1 MSEQPGGEIIL
12 YQRDNAPAIDVRLD
26 GDTVWLSQQQL
37 ADLFQTS
44 RTNVVEHIANIY
56 AEGELSQEATCREFR
71 QVRTEGTREVA
82 RTLPFYNL
90 DLIISLGYRVRSR
103 IATSFRIWA
112 TERLREYLVKG
123 FTMDDARLKNLGG
136 GSYWKELLERIRDI
150 RSSERVLYR
159 QVLDLYA
166 TSVDYDPKAE
176 ASVIF
181 FKTVQNKLHYAAHGQ
196 TAAEVVAARAD
207 AGKPF
212 MGLLS
217 FSGNQPTKAD
227 VAVAKNY
234 LDADEL
240 KRLNTLVS
248 AYFDAAEF
256 RAMNHEPTYMKDWLA
271 HLEQLIV
278 AMGGKTLQGAGHIG
292 LVFAA
297 QALANALSRIPF
309 GRLSDR
315 IADRGT
321 LVIGGLAGLAA
332 ALGLAGLC
340 TSLPGLLGC
349 AALLGVSMGVAF
361 TALAALIA
369 DVVPHEL
376 RGMAMGGYNSCIYL
390 GMMTSAARMGALIS
404 RFGFAP
410 GFLVAGAVT
419 IATTLVFRTF
429 YRRTASAPA

>member
-12 YQRDNAPAIDVRLD
+12 YQRDDAPAIDVRLD

-56 AEGELSQEATCREFR
+56 AEGELDEAATCREFR

-103 IATSFRIWA
+103 IATAFRIWA

-136 GSYWKELLERIRDI
+136 GSYWKELLDRIRDI
-150 RSSERVLYR
+150 RSSEKVLYR

-166 TSVDYDPKAE
+166 TSIDYDPRAE
-176 ASVIF
+176 ASAAF
-181 FKTVQNKLHYAAHGQ
+181 FKTVQNKLHHAAHGQ
-196 TAAEVVAARAD
+196 TAAEVIKQRAD
-207 AGKPF
+207 ASKPF

-217 FSGNQPTKAD
+217 FSGAQPTKAE
-227 VAVAKNY
+227 AGIAKNY

-256 RAMNHEPTYMKDWLA
+256 RALNHEPTYMKDWLA
-271 HLEQLIV
+271 HLSQLIV
-278 AMGGKTLQGAGHIG
+278 AMGSKTLHGAGKVSHKQAVAHADG
-292 LVFAA
+292 EYAKYRA
-297 QALANALSRIPF
+297 Q
-309 GRLSDR
+309 
-315 IADRGT
+315 IAEQPSE
-321 LVIGGLAGLAA
+321 VE
-332 ALGLAGLC
+332 
-340 TSLPGLLGC
+340 
-349 AALLGVSMGVAF
+349 
-361 TALAALIA
+361 TA
-369 DVVPHEL
+369 
-376 RGMAMGGYNSCIYL
+376 YL
-390 GMMTSAARMGALIS
+390 ETVKKVQKKIS
-404 RFGFAP
+404 GKDKA
-410 GFLVAGAVT
+410 
-419 IATTLVFRTF
+419 
-429 YRRTASAPA
+429 